1 MRKFPGA
8 IAVAG
13 GDDNDG
19 VSQDGEAL
27 AGEPGKGHYLRSVS
41 RKPLT
46 TFFFS
51 RFSHQ
56 CFFGIEY

>member
-1 MRKFPGA
+1 M
-8 IAVAG
+8 AG

-27 AGEPGKGHYLRSVS
+27 AGEPGKGYYLRSVS

-51 RFSHQ
+51 IFTSV
-56 CFFGIEY
+56 FFRDRILIISN

>member
-1 MRKFPGA
+1 M
-8 IAVAG
+8 AG